1 MVETAMMLPD
11 DEVENVAHR
20 HGEVS
25 IEAVRETYTEE
36 EIARLQRRARDGDGG
51 VTVLA
56 ALEGPERE
64 RVEEAAAEAGQHPA
78 VWLAEA
84 TRDVVPERGPVA
96 CPETLADQLERV
108 IFSRAPV

>member
-1 MVETAMMLPD
+1 MMLPN
-11 DEVENVAHR
+11 EVVENVAHR

-25 IEAVRETYTEE
+25 IEAVKEVYTEE
-36 EIARLQRRARDGDGG
+36 EIHRLQRRARDGDGE

-78 VWLAEA
+78 VWLAE
-84 TRDVVPERGPVA
+84 TTTDVVSEGGPVA
-96 CPETLADQLERV
+96 RPETLAEQVERA
-108 IFSRAPV
+108 IFRRAPV